1 MQHTHTQ
8 THTQTHST
16 DKGLT
21 EARGKLCWSKK
32 GPRSHLVTEADGII
46 IANPLLPLEG
56 IWDILIINPA
66 FIHSLNEG
74 TNLQERQNS
83 DQLRGV
89 P

>member
-1 MQHTHTQ
+1 MQYTHTH

-66 FIHSLNEG
+66 LLRSLDKRA
-74 TNLQERQNS
+74 NLPGRS
-83 DQLRGV
+83 PG
-89 P
+89 

>member
-1 MQHTHTQ
+1 MNRINTHTPIHTH
-8 THTQTHST
+8 THST
-16 DKGLT
+16 DKGLM

-66 FIHSLNEG
+66 LLRSPDKAA
-74 TNLQERQNS
+74 NLPGRS
-83 DQLRGV
+83 PG
-89 P
+89 